1 MSDTPN
7 CPVCDDTV
15 DPIDENDYFPFC
27 SRRCKRVD
35 LGRWMGENYSIPL
48 TPQTSDRA
56 LGPEDAD
63 APDESD

>member
-1 MSDTPN
+1 MPQRPT
-7 CPVCDDTV
+7 CPICDDDV
-15 DPIDENDYFPFC
+15 DSTDENDYFPFC
-27 SRRCKRVD
+27 SKRCKQVD

-63 APDESD
+63 NSDDLD